1 MRKLQTTFCA
11 LALAW
16 LAQPGVA
23 SDEPPAAGGSHV
35 VRLTPDLRADALR
48 GRPDSDVVELPDGR
62 RLRLGD
68 LRRLTAFAGRL
79 RSTPLKPLPAA
90 LTQRPAARGE
100 RVGDANALAAALS
113 RPDSDTLELPSGRRL
128 TVAQLEFLK
137 PQIEKQLGR
146 PLAAGAATRSAVK
159 VDRGTDWR
167 RILRMPDDTLLEAP
181 DGTRVT
187 VADLKRALR
196 DDTGPR
202 PAVRAGSRP

>member
-1 MRKLQTTFCA
+1 
-11 LALAW
+11 
-16 LAQPGVA
+16 
-23 SDEPPAAGGSHV
+23 
-35 VRLTPDLRADALR
+35 
-48 GRPDSDVVELPDGR
+48 
-62 RLRLGD
+62 
-68 LRRLTAFAGRL
+68 
-79 RSTPLKPLPAA
+79 
-90 LTQRPAARGE
+90 
-100 RVGDANALAAALS
+100 LAAALS